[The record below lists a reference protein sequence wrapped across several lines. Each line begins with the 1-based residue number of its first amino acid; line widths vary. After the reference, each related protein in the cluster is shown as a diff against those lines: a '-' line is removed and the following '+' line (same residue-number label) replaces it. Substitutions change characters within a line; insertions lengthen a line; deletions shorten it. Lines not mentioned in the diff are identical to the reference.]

1 MERQTMRRVTLLCAW
16 MFFAAACSSAL
27 LPTAGPSSSATHSA
41 PAVSS
46 TSPTPVVFTRGKV
59 EMGDNFFAPEEISV
73 VVGATV
79 TWQINQGENNHDV
92 ASIDGLFHSNVPMT
106 RGVDM
111 FMYTFTKPG
120 EYSYVCSFHVP
131 EGMTGKII
139 VK

>member
-1 MERQTMRRVTLLCAW
+1 MAALFAW
-16 MFFAAACSSAL
+16 VLVAAACSSTTSPTPSATQAAPSQL
-27 LPTAGPSSSATHSA
+27 TRAPTAAGST
-41 PAVSS
+41 

-59 EMGDNFFAPEEISV
+59 EIGDNFFAPQEIIV

-92 ASIDGLFHSNVPMT
+92 ASTEGLFHSNVPMT

-111 FMYTFTKPG
+111 FTYTFAKPG
-120 EYSYVCSFHVP
+120 EYTYVCSFHIP
-131 EGMTGKII
+131 EGMTGKVV

>member
-1 MERQTMRRVTLLCAW
+1 MERQTMRRVALLCAW
-16 MFFAAACSSAL
+16 MLFAAACSSAL
-27 LPTAGPSSSATHSA
+27 LPTASQSSSATHSA

-46 TSPTPVVFTRGKV
+46 TSPTPVVFTRGRV

-92 ASIDGLFHSNVPMT
+92 ASTDGLFHSNVPMT

-120 EYSYVCSFHVP
+120 VYSYVCSFHVP